1 MIDEN
6 TFKDVYDILVGIG
19 KEWDNLT
26 DAERASLGEALAG
39 KRNSNALF
47 AVLQNI
53 DLLESVY
60 ETAEN
65 SAGSAAKEQENYA
78 KTIQYSIN
86 VFKANAQELATQ
98 ILDSAVVKEIV
109 DAGTNLVSAF
119 SNLAAIVSP
128 FVTLLGKAISMVIQ
142 FASLISKNPVGAIFE
157 IGALAKY
164 IAYVKSSTTAKNA
177 DTVATIEEKA
187 AVDSET
193 VSETANATA
202 KNTNVASSNALSLA
216 MIREA
221 FQANGLKGVINTL
234 TAAYSRLS
242 IASKVALGIT
252 AVFAV
257 FEIGKKVV
265 DAFTTST
272 AELKQKADESAQEVS
287 ELESELSSI
296 ETQIDALNSKESLS
310 FVEQDELD
318 RLNETKASLEAQLK
332 LKQLIAAED
341 AKKLEESAVDDYNKK
356 NKVKSKYKSFEANY
370 YGTRFMVQD
379 EVSLD
384 EELQLA
390 MNAYDDAKQ
399 KYLEEIAKGDSAD
412 SDLLKSYQKSMDEA
426 QDRATE
432 IAKEVSA
439 NTENITG
446 VTEEGQAILDNAAS
460 ISANYELF
468 MAKVNNTAIDSL
480 SEAAKRLYILNKAS
494 ESNVGDD
501 IVNYLTNKMSS
512 SEIDKLLSLDGFT
525 FDKVKTLDDLKE
537 LLNEVENTV
546 KDETKFDLGSMF
558 EETENKASTNVT
570 LADLQAEADV
580 LKTINESLEEGQ
592 RLTTS
597 TMKEILDNYPE
608 AEDSLRKYMVGLIDE
623 QTLFEELKNI
633 YATDQEYYNAVLRN
647 ELANS
652 HEFMQAVLDGNV
664 ELYNAIKD
672 VYGDDYNNFKSLA
685 EMKLDLEQNLIHSLL
700 KAWAGYADVMS
711 NMTDGL
717 TYEQYEAQ
725 LQAQVDS
732 KQISEEMMAE
742 YLLAWDNTTQKY
754 VDLQNKIN
762 AALNNTANY
771 DLPDTSWQTLS
782 SLSSDSSDSSSSE
795 TETQFDWIERV
806 INRISIAYNRLK
818 NVVSD
823 TTDTWLNRNNA
834 LENSIRTLSEE
845 ITAQQQAYS
854 YYMTLFNQ
862 ANLSTEYKDLIAN
875 GRIAIET
882 ITNSDLADAINEAQD
897 WYDKAQSALDEVQNL
912 GIELKELSKTRF
924 DNVKSEYEEFIN
936 QIEHSTSM
944 LQNQQDLL
952 EAQGYLASTA
962 LYSNLITTEQKNLE
976 LLVSEYNSLINAMN
990 QFTGEKYSETWYDM
1004 QSDINSVAEA
1014 IQEAKKQLVE
1024 YNNEMR
1030 QVKWDSFDRVRDTV
1044 QDIVDE
1050 SEFMYG
1056 LLEKNKLLDEKGYFN
1071 ANGVAAQA
1079 LLAEKYN
1086 VYMNQADAYAKEI
1099 LEIDKELA
1107 TDPYNTKL
1115 IDRRQELLEA
1125 QRDAINGANS
1135 EKDALKDLIEEAY
1148 NAQLDSL
1155 QNIIDKYKEMI
1166 QTAKDAYDYEKNVGD
1181 QVQTIASLE
1190 KQLNAYTLDNSEEG
1204 MLRRQQL
1211 TAELEDAREQLQETE
1226 YERLISD
1233 TENLLDQITT
1243 EFEDWMNARLDN
1255 VDLLLQEVINQS
1267 NANASSINDTIQTTA
1282 NEVGYT
1288 LTSALSNIWNGSSG
1302 LKEIM
1307 ILYQNDFNNQATTIN
1322 NSINSIGQAV
1332 INILNKANET
1342 SEQIINDV
1350 KNGTNSVSNAINSH
1364 SSASTPSTNNQQ
1376 TSNSSNSSS
1385 RVSEDIFWHKRDSY
1399 PKSMLNIN
1407 TSIVDRLKY
1416 NDFDSSFN
1424 ARAHYWESLFGGAYT
1439 GSYSQNVQMLD
1450 WLKQNGYAKGIRRLH
1465 SSMNGYAWTNEDGE
1479 ELIRTSDGAILTPV
1493 GNGGTVFNNKMTDT
1507 LWDFAKN
1514 PADYIKD
1521 YNTTTVLREG
1531 TSQTIDVG
1539 GFNIQ
1544 VVANNPEEFAR
1555 GLKNVMAKDTK
1566 AQKMIQEIVLGQ
1578 TIGNN
1583 TLSRNKYL

>member
-6 TFKDVYDILVGIG
+6 TFKDVYDILDGIG

-26 DAERASLGEALAG
+26 DVERASLSEALAG

-47 AVLQNI
+47 AVLQNV

-60 ETAEN
+60 KTAEN
-65 SAGSAAKEQENYA
+65 SAGSAAREQENYA

-98 ILDSAVVKEIV
+98 ILDSTVVKSVV
-109 DAGTNLVSAF
+109 DSGSDLISALMNF
-119 SNLAAIVSP
+119 GAILSPIVS
-128 FVTLLGKAISMVIQ
+128 LLGKALSIVLKIASIIS
-142 FASLISKNPVGAIFE
+142 SNPVGAMFE
-157 IGALAKY
+157 IGAIAKY
-164 IAYVKSSTTAKNA
+164 LVYLRNLASAKNA
-177 DTVATIEEKA
+177 DTVATIGEKA

-202 KNTNVASSNALSLA
+202 KNANVASSNALSLA

-221 FQANGLKGVINTL
+221 FQANGLTGVINTL
-234 TAAYSRLS
+234 TAAYTGLS
-242 IASKVALGIT
+242 TASKVALGIT

-257 FEIGKKVV
+257 FEIGKRVV
-265 DAFTTST
+265 DSFTTST
-272 AELKQKADESAQEVS
+272 AELKQKAEESAQEVS

-296 ETQIDALNSKESLS
+296 ETQIDALNDKESLS

-379 EVSLD
+379 EVNLD

-390 MNAYDDAKQ
+390 MNAYDEAKQ

-426 QDRATE
+426 EKRATE

-468 MAKVNNTAIDSL
+468 MAKINNTAINSL

-537 LLNEVENTV
+537 LLNEVNDTV

-558 EETENKASTNVT
+558 EESKHKAGIDVT

-608 AEDSLRKYMVGLIDE
+608 AIDSLRNYMLGLIDE

-633 YATDQEYYNAVLRN
+633 YARDQEYYNAVLRN

-685 EMKLDLEQNLIHSLL
+685 EMKLDLEKNLINSLL

-711 NMTDGL
+711 NMSDGL

-725 LQAQVDS
+725 LQSQVDS

-742 YLLAWDNTTQKY
+742 YLLAWNNTNQKAIELH
-754 VDLQNKIN
+754 DKIN
-762 AALNNTANY
+762 AAINNTANY

-782 SLSSDSSDSSSSE
+782 SLSSSDSSDSSSSE

-818 NVVSD
+818 NIVSD

-845 ITAQQQAYS
+845 ISAQQQAYS

-862 ANLSTEYKDLIAN
+862 ANLSTEYKNLIAN
-875 GRIAIET
+875 GRIAVET

-1044 QDIVDE
+1044 QDI
-1050 SEFMYG
+1050 
-1056 LLEKNKLLDEKGYFN
+1056 
-1071 ANGVAAQA
+1071 
-1079 LLAEKYN
+1079 
-1086 VYMNQADAYAKEI
+1086 
-1099 LEIDKELA
+1099 ID
-1107 TDPYNTKL
+1107 
-1115 IDRRQELLEA
+1115 
-1125 QRDAINGANS
+1125 
-1135 EKDALKDLIEEAY
+1135 
-1148 NAQLDSL
+1148 
-1155 QNIIDKYKEMI
+1155 
-1166 QTAKDAYDYEKNVGD
+1166 
-1181 QVQTIASLE
+1181 
-1190 KQLNAYTLDNSEEG
+1190 
-1204 MLRRQQL
+1204 
-1211 TAELEDAREQLQETE
+1211 
-1226 YERLISD
+1226 
-1233 TENLLDQITT
+1233 
-1243 EFEDWMNARLDN
+1243 
-1255 VDLLLQEVINQS
+1255 
-1267 NANASSINDTIQTTA
+1267 
-1282 NEVGYT
+1282 
-1288 LTSALSNIWNGSSG
+1288 
-1302 LKEIM
+1302 
-1307 ILYQNDFNNQATTIN
+1307 
-1322 NSINSIGQAV
+1322 
-1332 INILNKANET
+1332 
-1342 SEQIINDV
+1342 
-1350 KNGTNSVSNAINSH
+1350 
-1364 SSASTPSTNNQQ
+1364 
-1376 TSNSSNSSS
+1376 
-1385 RVSEDIFWHKRDSY
+1385 
-1399 PKSMLNIN
+1399 
-1407 TSIVDRLKY
+1407 
-1416 NDFDSSFN
+1416 
-1424 ARAHYWESLFGGAYT
+1424 
-1439 GSYSQNVQMLD
+1439 
-1450 WLKQNGYAKGIRRLH
+1450 
-1465 SSMNGYAWTNEDGE
+1465 
-1479 ELIRTSDGAILTPV
+1479 
-1493 GNGGTVFNNKMTDT
+1493 
-1507 LWDFAKN
+1507 
-1514 PADYIKD
+1514 
-1521 YNTTTVLREG
+1521 
-1531 TSQTIDVG
+1531 
-1539 GFNIQ
+1539 
-1544 VVANNPEEFAR
+1544 
-1555 GLKNVMAKDTK
+1555 
-1566 AQKMIQEIVLGQ
+1566 
-1578 TIGNN
+1578 
-1583 TLSRNKYL
+1583 